1 MKRIGPARTAQ
12 LEAYEE
18 AGIEGALASKPIP
31 CSIGRTCI
39 YLYPMA
45 VSKVFENWPEA
56 SFRKRK
62 WIQLSKACH
71 ILHHRAMGKV
81 LTQIFPPKDLIFF
94 VPQAFV
100 LIT

>member
-18 AGIEGALASKPIP
+18 AGIEGSLASKPIP

-45 VSKVFENWPEA
+45 VGKVFENWPEA

-62 WIQLSKACH
+62 WIQLSKASH
-71 ILHHRAMGKV
+71 FRHHQEMDKV
-81 LTQIFPPKDLIFF
+81 LRKFFP
-94 VPQAFV
+94 QR
-100 LIT
+100 T